1 MAKTSVETLLHD
13 RIDTVSDQ
21 LSSTTAG
28 SPEHKALATEL
39 ADLMDRAIA
48 MDKVDRDCELQ
59 EEARKSDESMK
70 KQQME
75 DERKDRLV
83 KNLLGAAGIV
93 LPLVVT
99 IWGTKVS
106 LKFEEEGTFT
116 TIMGRGF
123 VNKLL
128 PKK

>member
-1 MAKTSVETLLHD
+1 MSIEALLHD
-13 RIDTVSDQ
+13 EIETEFESLREIEIGSEKYK
-21 LSSTTAG
+21 TAVDG
-28 SPEHKALATEL
+28 LTK
-39 ADLMDRAIA
+39 LMDRSI
-48 MDKVDRDCELQ
+48 ELYKAENESSEKEKARES
-59 EEARKSDESMK
+59 EELLK
-70 KQQME
+70 KQQLS
-75 DERKDRLV
+75 DEKKDRWV
-83 KNLLGAAGIV
+83 KNIISVGGIV
-93 LPLVVT
+93 LPILVT